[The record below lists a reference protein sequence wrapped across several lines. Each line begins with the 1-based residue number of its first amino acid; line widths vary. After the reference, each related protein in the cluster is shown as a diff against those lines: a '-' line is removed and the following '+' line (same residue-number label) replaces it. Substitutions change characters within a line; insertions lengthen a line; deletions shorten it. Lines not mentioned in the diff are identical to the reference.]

1 MEGCLTAA
9 KSGSFNVDGLI
20 VSFLILKKGKIREGS
35 LLGQSL
41 TVAPSLLLTPFLCEC
56 SALLF
61 VALLPLATGF
71 GFSLRH
77 RVE

>member
-1 MEGCLTAA
+1 MLT
-9 KSGSFNVDGLI
+9 GLL
-20 VSFLILKKGKIREGS
+20 SPLERENKIDNTY

-41 TVAPSLLLTPFLCEC
+41 TVAPSLPLTPFLCEC

-61 VALLPLATGF
+61 GALLPLATSF